1 MTYEEL
7 LNEATS
13 LDIKV
18 KEAELKTNDGY
29 CHGNRIAINKKLETR
44 KEKLCVLAEELGHY
58 HLTVGNIS
66 DQSKIENVKQELIAR
81 RWSYR
86 KLAGLIDIINAH
98 KKGVRDRF
106 EMAEE
111 LGVTDEFLN
120 EDIEYYRNK
129 YGHYHII
136 DSYMIRFIP
145 SFGICELF

>member
-1 MTYEEL
+1 MNYEKL
-7 LNEATS
+7 LIDA
-13 LDIKV
+13 DRHRIIV
-18 KEAELKTNDGY
+18 KELDLKTRKGR
-29 CHGNRIAINKKLETR
+29 CCGNKIAIDKKITSE
-44 KEKLCVLAEELGHY
+44 KEKACILAEELGHY

-120 EDIEYYRNK
+120 EAIDYYKSK
-129 YGHYHII
+129 YGQYYII
-136 DSYMIRFIP
+136 DRYMIRFIP

>member
-13 LDIKV
+13 LGIKV

-81 RWSYR
+81 RWSYT
-86 KLAGLIDIINAH
+86 KLVGLIDIINVH
-98 KKGVRDRF
+98 RKGVKDRYD
-106 EMAEE
+106 MAEE
-111 LGVTDEFLN
+111 LGVTYEFFN
-120 EDIEYYRNK
+120 EAIEYYRNK